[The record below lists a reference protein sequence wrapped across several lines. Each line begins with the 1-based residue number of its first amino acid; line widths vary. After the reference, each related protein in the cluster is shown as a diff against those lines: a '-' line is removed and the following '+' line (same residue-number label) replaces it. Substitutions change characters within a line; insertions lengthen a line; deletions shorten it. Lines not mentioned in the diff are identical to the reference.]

1 MKKILSLF
9 LALFLAVG
17 ALISPT
23 FATNV
28 QAEEQL
34 RVEVLYQYVNTKG
47 NNSVYVDMQYV
58 PGTMT
63 LGEFLKSYKKM
74 L

>member
-28 QAEEQL
+28 QAAEQL

-47 NNSVYVDMQYV
+47 NIGVQGVQ
-58 PGTMT
+58 TR
-63 LGEFLKSYKKM
+63 
-74 L
+74 